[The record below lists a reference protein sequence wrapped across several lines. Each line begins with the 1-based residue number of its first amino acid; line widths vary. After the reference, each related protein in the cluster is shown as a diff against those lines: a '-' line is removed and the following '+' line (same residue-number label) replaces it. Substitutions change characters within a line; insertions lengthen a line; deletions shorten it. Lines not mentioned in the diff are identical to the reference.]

1 VSDVPTDRFSTAT
14 RLKALGAQAQARVYR
29 ATGRTPRRGRLTGRA
44 ALLALTVCA
53 LVVALAY
60 PMRQYVAQ
68 RSQIAEQREQAR
80 QAQQR
85 VERLQEEKARWAD
98 PEYVKAQ
105 AREQLHYV
113 MPGETGYTMSGQRGT
128 DTGQGGTDQGDTG
141 SGTAA
146 NRAWYDNL
154 WNGVNSSDASH

>member
-1 VSDVPTDRFSTAT
+1 MPADRFSTAT

-68 RSQIAEQREQAR
+68 RSQIADQREQAR
-80 QAQQR
+80 QARQR

-105 AREQLHYV
+105 AREHLHYV
-113 MPGETGYTMSGQRGT
+113 MPGETGYTMSGQRER
-128 DTGQGGTDQGDTG
+128 DADQGDSA
-141 SGTAA
+141 SGTVA